1 MMLVMVMIMMMRIET
16 HNSIALQ
23 CQSWYMGNKNV
34 TRWHWTQSCL
44 PDDDCQI
51 EDGVTGYWWR
61 HATITEIDLTNQLL
75 SYFSILSTFII
86 IQSIFSMPHF
96 EVANHTL
103 KYINIKVGAVKF
115 LKAKKM
121 CHILFFLFPKKME
134 TKHTTSLALNCRAQN
149 NKVGQGYRSFR
160 VPLSEAKL
168 GHLGWHYLL
177 AHPLCIWRSQN
188 TTKLI
193 YWLKR
198 VEETLGCILFATGW
212 MNSQKHIKCWTTI
225 KLMKFLLS
233 EFDITLLNLNE
244 VCIQFY

>member
-1 MMLVMVMIMMMRIET
+1 M
-16 HNSIALQ
+16 
-23 CQSWYMGNKNV
+23 
-34 TRWHWTQSCL
+34 
-44 PDDDCQI
+44 
-51 EDGVTGYWWR
+51 
-61 HATITEIDLTNQLL
+61 
-75 SYFSILSTFII
+75 
-86 IQSIFSMPHF
+86 
-96 EVANHTL
+96 
-103 KYINIKVGAVKF
+103 
-115 LKAKKM
+115 
-121 CHILFFLFPKKME
+121 
-134 TKHTTSLALNCRAQN
+134 
-149 NKVGQGYRSFR
+149 GQGYRSCR

-168 GHLGWHYLL
+168 VHLGWHYLL

-244 VCIQFY
+244 VCIQFYLLQSITTAMDICFKNKIVSVSQLSKKQRIQPIFFLDI

>member
-1 MMLVMVMIMMMRIET
+1 MMMMIAMMTIVIPFARWWLSNWRRGDGLLVAARYD
-16 HNSIALQ
+16 HRDWSHQSIPFLLLHLINIHHHSINIFYAAFWSSKPYPEIYQ
-23 CQSWYMGNKNV
+23 HQSWG
-34 TRWHWTQSCL
+34 C
-44 PDDDCQI
+44 
-51 EDGVTGYWWR
+51 
-61 HATITEIDLTNQLL
+61 EIFESQKDV
-75 SYFSILSTFII
+75 SYS
-86 IQSIFSMPHF
+86 
-96 EVANHTL
+96 
-103 KYINIKVGAVKF
+103 
-115 LKAKKM
+115 
-121 CHILFFLFPKKME
+121 FLFVSKKME

-225 KLMKFLLS
+225 KLMKFLWS